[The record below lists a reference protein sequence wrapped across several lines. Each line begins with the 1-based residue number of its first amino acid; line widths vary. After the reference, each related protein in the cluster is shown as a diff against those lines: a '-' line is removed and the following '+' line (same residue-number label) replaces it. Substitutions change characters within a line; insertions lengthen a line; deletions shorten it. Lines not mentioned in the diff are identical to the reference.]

1 MPVFEYEA
9 FTPAGE
15 KRVGILD
22 ADTPRD
28 ARVKLRR
35 DNIHV
40 VELRPVAEGKR
51 RRLRLRLPGGGR
63 GLVQS
68 RRNLEETATVTRQLA
83 TLLAAG
89 IPLTEALRAV
99 IEQASSRRLE
109 TAFRDIREK
118 VTQGSTFADAL
129 AVHPDYFS
137 ELYVNM
143 VRAGE
148 ASGNLDVVLERMSDF
163 IAGQRRLREK
173 VSAALTYPAVMLI
186 IGTLVVTVLMTFVI
200 PQITKMITAA
210 GQVLPLPTKIL
221 ILVSEFLVD
230 FWWLLALGVAAL
242 SWAVSAF
249 YRTDKGRLW
258 IDTWMLRLPVVGDLL
273 RKQAVARFATT
284 FSTLLKS
291 GIPITRGLEIAPN
304 ILNNRV
310 LSNVLAEVRERIVE
324 GADIATPL
332 KRSGAFPPLVG
343 YMIAVGEQSGQL
355 EGMLDKVA
363 SAYDEEIEVATQK
376 LTSLIEPILIVL
388 LAVVVG
394 FIVLSIIWPI
404 LQIGKVSGV

>member
-1 MPVFEYEA
+1 VPVFEYEA
-9 FTPAGE
+9 FTSSGE

-22 ADTPRD
+22 ADTPRE

-40 VELRPVAEGKR
+40 VELRPVEEKKK
-51 RRLRLRLPGGGR
+51 RLRFRLGGGR
-63 GLVQS
+63 GIVQS
-68 RRNLEETATVTRQLA
+68 RRRLEETATVTRQLA

-89 IPLTEALRAV
+89 IPLTETLRAV
-99 IEQASSRRLE
+99 IEQAGSRHLE
-109 TAFRDIREK
+109 TTFRDIREK

-129 AVHPDYFS
+129 TVHSDYFS

-148 ASGNLDVVLERMSDF
+148 ASGNLDVVLSRLSDF

-173 VSAALTYPAVMLI
+173 VSAALTYPIVMLV
-186 IGTLVVTVLMTFVI
+186 IGALVVTVLMTFVV
-200 PQITKMITAA
+200 PQITKMITSA
-210 GQVLPLPTKIL
+210 GKVLPLPTKVL
-221 ILVSEFLVD
+221 ILVSGF
-230 FWWLLALGVAAL
+230 FYNYWWVLALAVAAI
-242 SWAVSAF
+242 SWSVNAIH
-249 YRTDKGRLW
+249 RTDRGRLA
-258 IDTWMLRLPVVGDLL
+258 IDRLLLNLPAVGELL

-291 GIPITRGLEIAPN
+291 GIPVTRCLEIAPS

-310 LSNVLAEVRERIVE
+310 LSNVLAEVRERIIE

-363 SAYDEEIEVATQK
+363 AAYDEEIEVATQK

-388 LAVVVG
+388 LAVIVG

-404 LQIGKVSGV
+404 LEIGKVSGV

>member
-1 MPVFEYEA
+1 MPVYEYEA
-9 FTPAGE
+9 FTPSGE
-15 KRVGILD
+15 KRVGVLD

-40 VELRPVAEGKR
+40 VELRPVVSKGR
-51 RRLRLRLPGGGR
+51 RRLRLPGAAR

-68 RRNLEETATVTRQLA
+68 RRSLEETATVTRQLA

-89 IPLTEALRAV
+89 IPITEALRAV
-99 IEQASSRRLE
+99 IEQSSSRHLE
-109 TAFRDIREK
+109 TSFRDIREK

-129 AVHPDYFS
+129 ALHPEYFTD
-137 ELYVNM
+137 LYVNM

-148 ASGNLDVVLERMSDF
+148 ASGNLDVVLGRLSDF
-163 IAGQRRLREK
+163 LSAQRRLREK
-173 VSAALTYPAVMLI
+173 VAAALTYPIVMLI
-186 IGTLVVTVLMTFVI
+186 IGSLVVTVLMTFVV
-200 PQITKMITAA
+200 PQITKMITQA
-210 GQVLPLPTKIL
+210 GQVLPLPTKVL
-221 ILVSEFLVD
+221 I
-230 FWWLLALGVAAL
+230 
-242 SWAVSAF
+242 AVSAF
-249 YRTDKGRLW
+249 FADFWWALLLLVAAASWSINAVYRTEKGRLA
-258 IDTWMLRLPVVGDLL
+258 IDTLLLRIPVVGELL
-273 RKQAVARFATT
+273 RKQAVARFSTT

-291 GIPITRGLEIAPN
+291 GIPVTRCLEIAPN
-304 ILNNRV
+304 ILGNRV
-310 LSNVLAEVRERIVE
+310 LSNVLVEVRERIVE

-363 SAYDEEIEVATQK
+363 AAYDEEIDVATQK

-388 LAVVVG
+388 LAVIVG

-404 LQIGKVSGV
+404 LQIGKVAGV

>member
-1 MPVFEYEA
+1 VPVYEYEA
-9 FTPAGE
+9 FTPSGE

-28 ARVKLRR
+28 ARFKLRR
-35 DNIHV
+35 DNVHV
-40 VELRPVAEGKR
+40 VGLRPVEKERR
-51 RRLRLRLPGGGR
+51 RRLRLRLGGGR

-68 RRNLEETATVTRQLA
+68 RRTLEETATVTRQLA

-89 IPLTEALRAV
+89 IPLTETLRAV

-109 TAFRDIREK
+109 ATFRDLREK
-118 VTQGSTFADAL
+118 VTQGSMFADAL
-129 AVHPDYFS
+129 ALHPDYFS

-148 ASGNLDVVLERMSDF
+148 ASGNIDIVLSRLSDF
-163 IAGQRRLREK
+163 IASQRRLREK
-173 VSAALTYPAVMLI
+173 VSAALTYPVVMLI
-186 IGTLVVTVLMTFVI
+186 IGTLVVTVLMTFVV
-200 PQITKMITAA
+200 PQITKMIASA
-210 GQVLPLPTKIL
+210 GQVLPLPTKAL
-221 ILVSEFLVD
+221 ILVSEFLYR
-230 FWWLLALGVAAL
+230 FWWVLALAVAAV
-242 SWAVSAF
+242 SWSVNAV
-249 YRTDKGRLW
+249 YRTEKGRLA
-258 IDTWMLRLPVVGDLL
+258 IDTFLLRIPVVGELL
-273 RKQAVARFATT
+273 RKQAVARFTTT

-291 GIPITRGLEIAPN
+291 GIPVTRCLEIAPS

-355 EGMLDKVA
+355 EQMLDKVA
-363 SAYDEEIEVATQK
+363 AAYDEEIDVATQK

-388 LAVVVG
+388 LAVIVG

-404 LQIGKVSGV
+404 LQIGKVAGV

>member
-1 MPVFEYEA
+1 MPVYEYEA
-9 FTPAGE
+9 FTPSGE

-28 ARVKLRR
+28 ARFKLRR
-35 DNIHV
+35 DNVHV
-40 VELRPVAEGKR
+40 VGLRPVEKERR
-51 RRLRLRLPGGGR
+51 RRLRLRLGGGR

-68 RRNLEETATVTRQLA
+68 RRTLEETATVTRQLA

-89 IPLTEALRAV
+89 IPLTETLRAV

-109 TAFRDIREK
+109 ATFRDLREK
-118 VTQGSTFADAL
+118 VTQGSMFADAL
-129 AVHPDYFS
+129 ALHPDYFS

-148 ASGNLDVVLERMSDF
+148 ASGNIDIVLSRLSDF
-163 IAGQRRLREK
+163 IASQRRLREK
-173 VSAALTYPAVMLI
+173 VSAALTYPVVMLI
-186 IGTLVVTVLMTFVI
+186 IGTLVVTVLMTFVV
-200 PQITKMITAA
+200 PQITKMIASA
-210 GQVLPLPTKIL
+210 GQVLPLPTKAL
-221 ILVSEFLVD
+221 ILVSEFLYR
-230 FWWLLALGVAAL
+230 FWWVLALAVAAV
-242 SWAVSAF
+242 SWSVNAV
-249 YRTDKGRLW
+249 YRTEKGRLA
-258 IDTWMLRLPVVGDLL
+258 IDTFLLRIPVVGELL
-273 RKQAVARFATT
+273 RKQAVARFTTT

-291 GIPITRGLEIAPN
+291 GIPVTRCLEIAPS

-355 EGMLDKVA
+355 EQMLDKVA
-363 SAYDEEIEVATQK
+363 AAYDEEIDVATQK

-388 LAVVVG
+388 LAVIVG

-404 LQIGKVSGV
+404 LQIGKVAGV